1 MAVRLPSRQ
10 VSRRVSL
17 THDFFLVVLY
27 GLGVALHVTGV
38 DVHADDALGRL
49 ALSDNGIRRREL
61 MVLDTFLA
69 AGVPVAAVVGG
80 G

>member
-1 MAVRLPSRQ
+1 MAVRFPSRQ
-10 VSRRVSL
+10 VSETSELNPRLLPGCSIKLQR
-17 THDFFLVVLY
+17 
-27 GLGVALHVTGV
+27 ALHVTGV